1 MQHKNNI
8 QVNTPR
14 VMFAAT
20 RSGSGKTTV
29 TCGVLAALK
38 KQNIKV
44 QAYKCGPD
52 YIDPMFHRTVLG
64 IDTGNLDTFF
74 ADADAIGRILARDTK
89 DAELIVMEGVMG
101 YYDGVG
107 GTTTMASSYELSKVT
122 KTPVVLIV
130 DAKGA
135 SVTLAAIIRGIMEY
149 KKDSRIVGV
158 ILNRVSPMFYSRI
171 KHVIETE
178 CGIPVLGY
186 LPEDASFAVP
196 SRHLGLLQPD
206 EMLKQRDWVET
217 VAEAARKTIDIDGI
231 LEIAAQAEML
241 QIQKAT
247 GETEKSK
254 FPAGYRIGV
263 ARDAAFSFYYRENLR
278 MLEDMGATLVYFSPL
293 TDAHVSEV
301 DALIFGGGYPELYAK
316 QLYENQSMRAS
327 VWQALEA
334 GMPCHAECGGFLYLG
349 KSLADAE
356 GNVYEMVGFL
366 DGAGFRTERL
376 QRFGYVEQSIPLD
389 SMPRIGFALILMPP
403 GSVELSRAAGVC
415 IPAYTF
421 GAPVTIWISFP
432 YSPQST
438 LHVQRCVP
446 STGVHSF
453 TTPTTTRSISAE
465 RSISSSTSNPQPKS
479 LSSNS
484 WAVTSMSTYSFSQLN
499 GTFMI
504 FSLPY

>member
-1 MQHKNNI
+1 MEHKNNI

-14 VMFAAT
+14 VMFAAM

-74 ADADAIGRILARDTK
+74 SGADAIGHILVRDLR
-89 DAELIVMEGVMG
+89 DAEMCVMEGVMG

-122 KTPVVLIV
+122 KTPVVLVV

-135 SVTLAAIIRGIMEY
+135 SVTLAATIRGIMEY
-149 KKDSRIVGV
+149 KKDSRIAGV
-158 ILNRVSPMFYSRI
+158 ILNRVSPMFYSRL
-171 KHVIETE
+171 KQVIETE

-186 LPEDASFAVP
+186 LPEDTSFAVP

-206 EMLKQRDWVET
+206 EMQKQRDWVET
-217 VAEAARKTIDIDGI
+217 VAEAARKTINIDRI
-231 LEIAAQAEML
+231 FEIAAQAEML
-241 QIQKAT
+241 QIQKPADVRQ
-247 GETEKSK
+247 ETVDMQDESANTSCGHAEEKDNCE

-278 MLEDMGATLVYFSPL
+278 MLEDMGAELVYFSPL
-293 TDAHVSEV
+293 VDAHVPKV
-301 DALIFGGGYPELYAK
+301 DALILGGGYPELYAK
-316 QLYENQSMRAS
+316 QLCENSSMRES
-327 VWQALEA
+327 ILQALES

-349 KSLADAE
+349 KSLADAQ

-376 QRFGYVEQSIPLD
+376 QRFGYVELAPQDADAFAVNTVLRGHEFHYWDSTDCGDACLAWKPL
-389 SMPRIGFALILMPP
+389 SKQKTYPCMVKKKGTFAGFPHLYYA
-403 GSVELSRAAGVC
+403 
-415 IPAYTF
+415 
-421 GAPVTIWISFP
+421 GAPEFFFHLFFNDS
-432 YSPQST
+432 QS
-438 LHVQRCVP
+438 
-446 STGVHSF
+446 
-453 TTPTTTRSISAE
+453 
-465 RSISSSTSNPQPKS
+465 
-479 LSSNS
+479 
-484 WAVTSMSTYSFSQLN
+484 
-499 GTFMI
+499 
-504 FSLPY
+504 

>member
-122 KTPVVLIV
+122 KTPVILVV

-149 KKDSRIVGV
+149 KKDSRIAGV

-171 KHVIETE
+171 KHVIEAE
-178 CGIPVLGY
+178 CGISVLGY

-196 SRHLGLLQPD
+196 SRHLGLLQP
-206 EMLKQRDWVET
+206 EELQAQKDWVET

-376 QRFGYVEQSIPLD
+376 QRFGYVELAPQEADAFAVNTVLRGHEFHYWDSTDCGDACLAWKPL
-389 SMPRIGFALILMPP
+389 SK
-403 GSVELSRAAGVC
+403 
-415 IPAYTF
+415 
-421 GAPVTIWISFP
+421 
-432 YSPQST
+432 Q
-438 LHVQRCVP
+438 
-446 STGVHSF
+446 
-453 TTPTTTRSISAE
+453 
-465 RSISSSTSNPQPKS
+465 K
-479 LSSNS
+479 
-484 WAVTSMSTYSFSQLN
+484 TYPCMVKKK
-499 GTFMI
+499 GTFAG
-504 FSLPY
+504 FPHLYYAGAENFFYHLFLNSTENENR

>member
-74 ADADAIGRILARDTK
+74 AGADAIGRILARDTK

-135 SVTLAAIIRGIMEY
+135 SVTLAAIIRGIMQY
-149 KKDSRIVGV
+149 KKDGRIVGV
-158 ILNRVSPMFYSRI
+158 ILNRVSPMFYSRS

-206 EMLKQRDWVET
+206 EMQKQRDWVET

-376 QRFGYVEQSIPLD
+376 QRFGYVELAPQEADAFAVNTILRGHEFHYWDSTDCGGACLAWKPL
-389 SMPRIGFALILMPP
+389 SK
-403 GSVELSRAAGVC
+403 
-415 IPAYTF
+415 
-421 GAPVTIWISFP
+421 
-432 YSPQST
+432 Q
-438 LHVQRCVP
+438 
-446 STGVHSF
+446 
-453 TTPTTTRSISAE
+453 
-465 RSISSSTSNPQPKS
+465 K
-479 LSSNS
+479 
-484 WAVTSMSTYSFSQLN
+484 TYPCMVKKK
-499 GTFMI
+499 GTFAG
-504 FSLPY
+504 FPHLYYAGAENFFYHLFLNSTENENR

>member
-1 MQHKNNI
+1 MEHRNQI

-178 CGIPVLGY
+178 CGIPELGY

-376 QRFGYVEQSIPLD
+376 QRFGYVELAPQEADAFAVNTVLRGHEFHYWDSTDCGDACLAWKPL
-389 SMPRIGFALILMPP
+389 SK
-403 GSVELSRAAGVC
+403 
-415 IPAYTF
+415 
-421 GAPVTIWISFP
+421 
-432 YSPQST
+432 Q
-438 LHVQRCVP
+438 
-446 STGVHSF
+446 
-453 TTPTTTRSISAE
+453 
-465 RSISSSTSNPQPKS
+465 K
-479 LSSNS
+479 
-484 WAVTSMSTYSFSQLN
+484 TYPCMVKKK
-499 GTFMI
+499 GTFSG
-504 FSLPY
+504 FPHLYYAGAENFFYHLFLNSTENENR

>member
-1 MQHKNNI
+1 MEHKNNI

-14 VMFAAT
+14 VMFAAM

-74 ADADAIGRILARDTK
+74 VGIDAIGHILVRDLR
-89 DAELIVMEGVMG
+89 DAEMCVMEGVMG

-135 SVTLAAIIRGIMEY
+135 SVTLAATIRGIMEY
-149 KKDSRIVGV
+149 KKDSRIAGV
-158 ILNRVSPMFYSRI
+158 ILNRVSPMFYSRL
-171 KHVIETE
+171 KQVIETE

-206 EMLKQRDWVET
+206 EMQKQRDWVET
-217 VAEAARKTIDIDGI
+217 VAEAVTKTVDINGI
-231 LEIAAQAEML
+231 FEIAAQAETM
-241 QIQKAT
+241 QIQKPADVRQDC
-247 GETEKSK
+247 K
-254 FPAGYRIGV
+254 FPSGYRIGV

-278 MLEDMGATLVYFSPL
+278 MLEDMGAELVYFSPL
-293 TDAHVSEV
+293 ADAHVPKV

-316 QLYENQSMRAS
+316 QLYENRSMRAS
-327 VWQALEA
+327 VWQALES

-376 QRFGYVEQSIPLD
+376 QRFGYVELAPQD
-389 SMPRIGFALILMPP
+389 
-403 GSVELSRAAGVC
+403 AGVF
-415 IPAYTF
+415 AVNTVLRGHEFHY
-421 GAPVTIWISFP
+421 WD
-432 YSPQST
+432 ST
-438 LHVQRCVP
+438 DCGDACLAWKP
-446 STGVHSF
+446 
-453 TTPTTTRSISAE
+453 
-465 RSISSSTSNPQPKS
+465 
-479 LSSNS
+479 LSKQK
-484 WAVTSMSTYSFSQLN
+484 TYPCMVKKK
-499 GTFMI
+499 GTFAG
-504 FSLPY
+504 FPHLYYAGAEAFFYHLFLDGAKTRR

>member
-206 EMLKQRDWVET
+206 EMQKQRDWVET
-217 VAEAARKTIDIDGI
+217 VAKAARKTIDIDGI

-293 TDAHVSEV
+293 ADAELPVV

-316 QLYENQSMRAS
+316 QLCENSSMRES
-327 VWQALEA
+327 ILQALES

-349 KSLADAE
+349 KSLADAQ

-376 QRFGYVEQSIPLD
+376 QRFGYVELASQDADAFAVNTVLRGHEFHYWDSTDCGDACLAWKPL
-389 SMPRIGFALILMPP
+389 SK
-403 GSVELSRAAGVC
+403 
-415 IPAYTF
+415 
-421 GAPVTIWISFP
+421 
-432 YSPQST
+432 Q
-438 LHVQRCVP
+438 
-446 STGVHSF
+446 
-453 TTPTTTRSISAE
+453 
-465 RSISSSTSNPQPKS
+465 K
-479 LSSNS
+479 
-484 WAVTSMSTYSFSQLN
+484 TYPCMVKKK
-499 GTFMI
+499 GTFAG
-504 FSLPY
+504 FPHLYYAGAENFFYHLFLNSTENENR

>member
-1 MQHKNNI
+1 MYSYSRGETMQHKNNI

-74 ADADAIGRILARDTK
+74 AGADAIGRILARDTK

-158 ILNRVSPMFYSRI
+158 ILNRVSPMFYSRS

-206 EMLKQRDWVET
+206 EMQKQRDWVET

-376 QRFGYVEQSIPLD
+376 QRFGYVELAPQEADAFAVNTILRGHEFHYWDSTDCGGACLAWKPL
-389 SMPRIGFALILMPP
+389 SK
-403 GSVELSRAAGVC
+403 
-415 IPAYTF
+415 
-421 GAPVTIWISFP
+421 
-432 YSPQST
+432 Q
-438 LHVQRCVP
+438 
-446 STGVHSF
+446 
-453 TTPTTTRSISAE
+453 
-465 RSISSSTSNPQPKS
+465 K
-479 LSSNS
+479 
-484 WAVTSMSTYSFSQLN
+484 TYPCMVKKK
-499 GTFMI
+499 GTFAG
-504 FSLPY
+504 FPHLYYAGAENFFYHLFLNSTENENR

>member
-1 MQHKNNI
+1 MYSYSRGETMQHKNNI

-74 ADADAIGRILARDTK
+74 AGADAIGRILARDTK
-89 DAELIVMEGVMG
+89 EADLVVMEGVMG

-122 KTPVVLIV
+122 KTPVILVV

-206 EMLKQRDWVET
+206 EMQKQRDWVET
-217 VAEAARKTIDIDGI
+217 VAKAARKTIDIDGI

-376 QRFGYVEQSIPLD
+376 QRFGYVELAPQEADAFAVNTVLRGHEFHYWDSTDCGDACLAWKPL
-389 SMPRIGFALILMPP
+389 SK
-403 GSVELSRAAGVC
+403 
-415 IPAYTF
+415 
-421 GAPVTIWISFP
+421 
-432 YSPQST
+432 Q
-438 LHVQRCVP
+438 
-446 STGVHSF
+446 
-453 TTPTTTRSISAE
+453 
-465 RSISSSTSNPQPKS
+465 K
-479 LSSNS
+479 
-484 WAVTSMSTYSFSQLN
+484 TYPCMVKKK
-499 GTFMI
+499 GTFAG
-504 FSLPY
+504 FPHLYYAGAENFFYHLFLNSTENENR

>member
-38 KQNIKV
+38 KQNITV

-107 GTTTMASSYELSKVT
+107 GATTMASSYELSKVT

-135 SVTLAAIIRGIMEY
+135 SVTLAAILRGIMEY

-206 EMLKQRDWVET
+206 EMQKQRDWVET
-217 VAEAARKTIDIDGI
+217 VAKAARKTIDIDGI

-376 QRFGYVEQSIPLD
+376 QRFGYVELAPQEADAFAVNTVLRGHEFHYWDSTDCGDACLAWKPL
-389 SMPRIGFALILMPP
+389 SK
-403 GSVELSRAAGVC
+403 
-415 IPAYTF
+415 
-421 GAPVTIWISFP
+421 
-432 YSPQST
+432 Q
-438 LHVQRCVP
+438 
-446 STGVHSF
+446 
-453 TTPTTTRSISAE
+453 
-465 RSISSSTSNPQPKS
+465 K
-479 LSSNS
+479 
-484 WAVTSMSTYSFSQLN
+484 TYPCMVKKK
-499 GTFMI
+499 GTFAG
-504 FSLPY
+504 FPHLYYAGAENFFYHLFLNSTENENR

>member
-74 ADADAIGRILARDTK
+74 AGADAIGRILARDTK
-89 DAELIVMEGVMG
+89 EADLVVMEGVMG

-206 EMLKQRDWVET
+206 EMQKQRDWVET
-217 VAEAARKTIDIDGI
+217 VAKAARKTIDIDGI

-316 QLYENQSMRAS
+316 QLYENLSMRAS

-376 QRFGYVEQSIPLD
+376 QRFGYVELAPQEADAFAVNTVLRGHEFHYWDSTDCGDACLAWKPL
-389 SMPRIGFALILMPP
+389 SK
-403 GSVELSRAAGVC
+403 
-415 IPAYTF
+415 
-421 GAPVTIWISFP
+421 
-432 YSPQST
+432 Q
-438 LHVQRCVP
+438 
-446 STGVHSF
+446 
-453 TTPTTTRSISAE
+453 
-465 RSISSSTSNPQPKS
+465 K
-479 LSSNS
+479 
-484 WAVTSMSTYSFSQLN
+484 TYPCMVKKK
-499 GTFMI
+499 GTFAG
-504 FSLPY
+504 FPHLYYAGAENFFYHLFLNSTENENR

>member
-107 GTTTMASSYELSKVT
+107 GATTMASSYELSKVT

-206 EMLKQRDWVET
+206 EMQKQRDLVET
-217 VAEAARKTIDIDGI
+217 VAKAARKTIDIDGI

-376 QRFGYVEQSIPLD
+376 QRFGYVELAPQEADAFAVNTVLRGHEFHYWDSTDCGDACLAWKPL
-389 SMPRIGFALILMPP
+389 SK
-403 GSVELSRAAGVC
+403 
-415 IPAYTF
+415 
-421 GAPVTIWISFP
+421 
-432 YSPQST
+432 Q
-438 LHVQRCVP
+438 
-446 STGVHSF
+446 
-453 TTPTTTRSISAE
+453 
-465 RSISSSTSNPQPKS
+465 K
-479 LSSNS
+479 
-484 WAVTSMSTYSFSQLN
+484 TYPCMVKKK
-499 GTFMI
+499 GTFAG
-504 FSLPY
+504 FPHLYYAGAENFFYHLFLNSTENENR

>member
-1 MQHKNNI
+1 MDLVQGHLCNEEKHMNQI

-14 VMFAAT
+14 VMFAAM

-74 ADADAIGRILARDTK
+74 AGTDAIGHILVRDLR
-89 DAELIVMEGVMG
+89 DAEMCVMEGVMG

-122 KTPVVLIV
+122 ETPVVLIV

-135 SVTLAAIIRGIMEY
+135 SVTLAATIRGIMEY
-149 KKDSRIVGV
+149 KKDSRIAGV
-158 ILNRVSPMFYSRI
+158 ILNRVSPMFYSRL
-171 KHVIETE
+171 KQVIETE

-206 EMLKQRDWVET
+206 EMQKQRDWVET
-217 VAEAARKTIDIDGI
+217 VVEAVTKTIDINGI
-231 LEIAAQAEML
+231 FEIAAQAETL
-241 QIQKAT
+241 QIQKPADVRNDC
-247 GETEKSK
+247 K
-254 FPAGYRIGV
+254 FPSGYRIGV

-278 MLEDMGATLVYFSPL
+278 MLEDMGAELVYFSPL
-293 TDAHVSEV
+293 ADAHVPKV

-316 QLYENQSMRAS
+316 QLYENRSMRAS
-327 VWQALEA
+327 VWQALES

-376 QRFGYVEQSIPLD
+376 QRFGYVELAPQEADAFAVNTVLRGHEFHYWDSTDCGDACLAWKPL
-389 SMPRIGFALILMPP
+389 SKQKTYP
-403 GSVELSRAAGVC
+403 C
-415 IPAYTF
+415 I
-421 GAPVTIWISFP
+421 V
-432 YSPQST
+432 
-438 LHVQRCVP
+438 
-446 STGVHSF
+446 
-453 TTPTTTRSISAE
+453 
-465 RSISSSTSNPQPKS
+465 KKK
-479 LSSNS
+479 
-484 WAVTSMSTYSFSQLN
+484 
-499 GTFMI
+499 GTFAG
-504 FSLPY
+504 FPHLYYAGAEAFFYHLFLDGAKTRR

>member
-1 MQHKNNI
+1 MEHRNQI

-74 ADADAIGRILARDTK
+74 AGADAIGRILARDTK
-89 DAELIVMEGVMG
+89 EADLVVMEGVMG

-206 EMLKQRDWVET
+206 EMQKQRDWVET
-217 VAEAARKTIDIDGI
+217 VAKAARKTIDIDGI

-376 QRFGYVEQSIPLD
+376 QRFGYVELAPQEADAFAVNTVLRGHEFHYWDSTDCGDACLAWKPL
-389 SMPRIGFALILMPP
+389 SK
-403 GSVELSRAAGVC
+403 
-415 IPAYTF
+415 
-421 GAPVTIWISFP
+421 
-432 YSPQST
+432 Q
-438 LHVQRCVP
+438 
-446 STGVHSF
+446 
-453 TTPTTTRSISAE
+453 
-465 RSISSSTSNPQPKS
+465 K
-479 LSSNS
+479 
-484 WAVTSMSTYSFSQLN
+484 TYPCMVKKK
-499 GTFMI
+499 GTFAG
-504 FSLPY
+504 FPHLYYAGAENFFYHLFLNSTENENR

>member
-206 EMLKQRDWVET
+206 EMQKQRDWVET
-217 VAEAARKTIDIDGI
+217 VAKAARKTIDIDGI

-366 DGAGFRTERL
+366 DGAG
-376 QRFGYVEQSIPLD
+376 
-389 SMPRIGFALILMPP
+389 
-403 GSVELSRAAGVC
+403 SVS
-415 IPAYTF
+415 YTHL
-421 GAPVTIWISFP
+421 
-432 YSPQST
+432 T
-438 LHVQRCVP
+438 L
-446 STGVHSF
+446 
-453 TTPTTTRSISAE
+453 PTSD
-465 RSISSSTSNPQPKS
+465 
-479 LSSNS
+479 L
-484 WAVTSMSTYSFSQLN
+484 V
-499 GTFMI
+499 
-504 FSLPY
+504 

>member
-1 MQHKNNI
+1 MEYKNEI

-14 VMFAAT
+14 VMFAAM

-74 ADADAIGRILARDTK
+74 AGTDAIGHILVRDLR
-89 DAELIVMEGVMG
+89 DAEMCVMEGVMG

-107 GTTTMASSYELSKVT
+107 GTTTMASSYELSKAT

-135 SVTLAAIIRGIMEY
+135 SVTLAATIRGIMEY
-149 KKDSRIVGV
+149 KKDSRIAGV
-158 ILNRVSPMFYSRI
+158 ILNCVSPMFYSRL
-171 KHVIETE
+171 KQVIETE

-206 EMLKQRDWVET
+206 EMQKQRDWVET
-217 VAEAARKTIDIDGI
+217 VAEAVMKTIDINGI
-231 LEIAAQAEML
+231 FEIAAQAETL
-241 QIQKAT
+241 QIQKQADVRQDC
-247 GETEKSK
+247 K
-254 FPAGYRIGV
+254 FPSGYRVGV

-278 MLEDMGATLVYFSPL
+278 MLEDMGAELVYFSPL
-293 TDAHVSEV
+293 ADAHVPKV

-316 QLYENQSMRAS
+316 QLYENLSMRAS
-327 VWQALEA
+327 VRQALES

-349 KSLADAE
+349 KSLAGAE

-376 QRFGYVEQSIPLD
+376 QRFGYVELAPQEADAFAVNTVLRGHEFHYWD
-389 SMPRIGFALILMPP
+389 STDCGDACLAWKP
-403 GSVELSRAAGVC
+403 
-415 IPAYTF
+415 
-421 GAPVTIWISFP
+421 ISK
-432 YSPQST
+432 Q
-438 LHVQRCVP
+438 
-446 STGVHSF
+446 
-453 TTPTTTRSISAE
+453 
-465 RSISSSTSNPQPKS
+465 K
-479 LSSNS
+479 
-484 WAVTSMSTYSFSQLN
+484 TYPCMVKKK
-499 GTFMI
+499 GTFAG
-504 FSLPY
+504 FPHLYYAGAENFFYHLFLNSTENENR

>member
-107 GTTTMASSYELSKVT
+107 GATTMASSYELSKVT

-217 VAEAARKTIDIDGI
+217 VAKAARKTIDIDGI

-376 QRFGYVEQSIPLD
+376 QRFGYVELAPQEADAFAVNTVLRGHEFHYWDSTDCGDACLAWKPL
-389 SMPRIGFALILMPP
+389 SK
-403 GSVELSRAAGVC
+403 
-415 IPAYTF
+415 
-421 GAPVTIWISFP
+421 
-432 YSPQST
+432 Q
-438 LHVQRCVP
+438 
-446 STGVHSF
+446 
-453 TTPTTTRSISAE
+453 
-465 RSISSSTSNPQPKS
+465 K
-479 LSSNS
+479 
-484 WAVTSMSTYSFSQLN
+484 TYPCMVKKK
-499 GTFMI
+499 GTFAG
-504 FSLPY
+504 FPHLYYAGAENFFYHLFLNSTENENR

>member
-1 MQHKNNI
+1 MENKSRI

-14 VMFAAT
+14 VMFAAM

-38 KQNIKV
+38 KENIRI

-107 GTTTMASSYELSKVT
+107 GTTTIASSYELSKVT
-122 KTPVVLIV
+122 KTPVILIV

-135 SVTLAAIIRGIMEY
+135 SVTLAATIRGIMEY
-149 KKDSRIVGV
+149 KKDSRIAGV
-158 ILNRVSPMFYSRI
+158 VLNRVSPMFYSRI
-171 KHVIETE
+171 KHVIEKE

-186 LPEDASFAVP
+186 LPEHASFTIP

-206 EMLKQRDWVET
+206 EMRIQRDWVET
-217 VAEAARKTIDIDGI
+217 VAEAARKTIDIDGV

-241 QIQKAT
+241 QIQDPVDMRQNFGDMQQEADDVRQ
-247 GETEKSK
+247 ESVDILHEPADVRQEPENMSYERAEEPENCK

-278 MLEDMGATLVYFSPL
+278 MLEDMGAELVYFSPL
-293 TDAHVSEV
+293 ADAHVPKV

-316 QLYENQSMRAS
+316 QLYENPSMRAS
-327 VWQALEA
+327 VRQALEA

-376 QRFGYVEQSIPLD
+376 QRFGYVELA
-389 SMPRIGFALILMPP
+389 PRD
-403 GSVELSRAAGVC
+403 AGVF
-415 IPAYTF
+415 AVNTVLRGHEFHY
-421 GAPVTIWISFP
+421 WD
-432 YSPQST
+432 ST
-438 LHVQRCVP
+438 DCGDACLAWKP
-446 STGVHSF
+446 
-453 TTPTTTRSISAE
+453 
-465 RSISSSTSNPQPKS
+465 
-479 LSSNS
+479 LSKEK
-484 WAVTSMSTYSFSQLN
+484 TYPCMVKKK
-499 GTFMI
+499 GTFAGFPHLYYAGAEVFFYHLFAGSSI
-504 FSLPY
+504 

>member
-1 MQHKNNI
+1 MDLVQGHLCNEEKHMNQI

-14 VMFAAT
+14 VMFAAM

-74 ADADAIGRILARDTK
+74 AGTDAIGHILVRDLR
-89 DAELIVMEGVMG
+89 DAEMCVMEGVMG

-149 KKDSRIVGV
+149 KKDSRIAGV

-171 KHVIETE
+171 KHVIEAE

-186 LPEDASFAVP
+186 LPENASFAVQ
-196 SRHLGLLQPD
+196 SRHLGLLQP
-206 EMLKQRDWVET
+206 EELQAQKDWVET
-217 VAEAARKTIDIDGI
+217 VAEAVTKTIDINGI
-231 LEIAAQAEML
+231 FEIAAQAETL
-241 QIQKAT
+241 QIQKPADVRNDC
-247 GETEKSK
+247 K
-254 FPAGYRIGV
+254 FPSGYCIGV

-278 MLEDMGATLVYFSPL
+278 MLEDMGAELVYFSPL
-293 TDAHVSEV
+293 ADAHVPKV

-316 QLYENQSMRAS
+316 QLYENRSMRAS
-327 VWQALEA
+327 VWQALES

-376 QRFGYVEQSIPLD
+376 QRFGYVELAPQEADAFAVNTFLRGHEFHYWDSTDCGDACLAWKPL
-389 SMPRIGFALILMPP
+389 SK
-403 GSVELSRAAGVC
+403 
-415 IPAYTF
+415 
-421 GAPVTIWISFP
+421 
-432 YSPQST
+432 Q
-438 LHVQRCVP
+438 
-446 STGVHSF
+446 
-453 TTPTTTRSISAE
+453 
-465 RSISSSTSNPQPKS
+465 K
-479 LSSNS
+479 
-484 WAVTSMSTYSFSQLN
+484 TYPCMVKKK
-499 GTFMI
+499 GTFAG
-504 FSLPY
+504 FPHLYYAGAEAFFYHLFLDGAKTRR

>member
-1 MQHKNNI
+1 MWC
-8 QVNTPR
+8 
-14 VMFAAT
+14 A
-20 RSGSGKTTV
+20 GSIKKT
-29 TCGVLAALK
+29 K
-38 KQNIKV
+38 YKV

-206 EMLKQRDWVET
+206 EMQKQRDWVET

-376 QRFGYVEQSIPLD
+376 QRFGYVELASQEADAFAVNTVLRGHEFHYWDSTDCGDACLAWKPL
-389 SMPRIGFALILMPP
+389 SK
-403 GSVELSRAAGVC
+403 
-415 IPAYTF
+415 
-421 GAPVTIWISFP
+421 
-432 YSPQST
+432 Q
-438 LHVQRCVP
+438 
-446 STGVHSF
+446 
-453 TTPTTTRSISAE
+453 
-465 RSISSSTSNPQPKS
+465 K
-479 LSSNS
+479 
-484 WAVTSMSTYSFSQLN
+484 TYPCMVKKK
-499 GTFMI
+499 GTFAG
-504 FSLPY
+504 FPHLYYAGAENFFYHLFLNSTENENR

>member
-1 MQHKNNI
+1 MEHKNNI

-14 VMFAAT
+14 VMFAAM

-74 ADADAIGRILARDTK
+74 AGTDAIGHILMRDLR
-89 DAELIVMEGVMG
+89 DAEMCVMEGVMG

-135 SVTLAAIIRGIMEY
+135 SVTLAATIRGIMEY
-149 KKDSRIVGV
+149 KKDSRIAGV
-158 ILNRVSPMFYSRI
+158 ILNRVSPMFYSRL
-171 KHVIETE
+171 KQVIETE

-206 EMLKQRDWVET
+206 EMQKQRGWVDI
-217 VAEAARKTIDIDGI
+217 VAEAATKTIDIERI
-231 LEIAAQAEML
+231 FEIAAQAETM
-241 QIQKAT
+241 QIQKPADVRQDC
-247 GETEKSK
+247 K
-254 FPAGYRIGV
+254 FPSGYRIGV
-263 ARDAAFSFYYRENLR
+263 ARDAAFSFYYRENLH
-278 MLEDMGATLVYFSPL
+278 MLEDMGAELVYFSPL
-293 TDAHVSEV
+293 ADAHVPKV

-316 QLYENQSMRAS
+316 QLYENRSMRAS
-327 VWQALEA
+327 VWQALES

-376 QRFGYVEQSIPLD
+376 QRFGYVELAPQDVGVFAVNTVLRGHEFHYWDSTDCGDACLAWKPL
-389 SMPRIGFALILMPP
+389 SK
-403 GSVELSRAAGVC
+403 
-415 IPAYTF
+415 
-421 GAPVTIWISFP
+421 
-432 YSPQST
+432 Q
-438 LHVQRCVP
+438 
-446 STGVHSF
+446 
-453 TTPTTTRSISAE
+453 
-465 RSISSSTSNPQPKS
+465 K
-479 LSSNS
+479 
-484 WAVTSMSTYSFSQLN
+484 TYPCMVKKK
-499 GTFMI
+499 GTFAGFPHLYYAGAEAFFYHLFAGSSGI
-504 FSLPY
+504 

>member
-20 RSGSGKTTV
+20 RSGCGKTTV

-107 GTTTMASSYELSKVT
+107 GATTMASSYELSKVT

-206 EMLKQRDWVET
+206 EMQKQRDWVET
-217 VAEAARKTIDIDGI
+217 VAKAARKTIDIDGI

-376 QRFGYVEQSIPLD
+376 QRFGYVELAPQEADAFAVNTVLRGHEFHYWDSTDCGDACLAWKPL
-389 SMPRIGFALILMPP
+389 SK
-403 GSVELSRAAGVC
+403 
-415 IPAYTF
+415 
-421 GAPVTIWISFP
+421 
-432 YSPQST
+432 Q
-438 LHVQRCVP
+438 
-446 STGVHSF
+446 
-453 TTPTTTRSISAE
+453 
-465 RSISSSTSNPQPKS
+465 K
-479 LSSNS
+479 
-484 WAVTSMSTYSFSQLN
+484 TYPCMVKKK
-499 GTFMI
+499 GTFAG
-504 FSLPY
+504 FPHLYYAGAENFFYHLFLNSTENENR

>member
-64 IDTGNLDTFF
+64 INTGNLDTFF
-74 ADADAIGRILARDTK
+74 AGADAIGRILARDTK

-206 EMLKQRDWVET
+206 EMQKQRDWVET

-376 QRFGYVEQSIPLD
+376 QRFGYVELAPQEADAFAVNTVLRGHEFHYWDSTDCGDACLAWKPL
-389 SMPRIGFALILMPP
+389 SKQ
-403 GSVELSRAAGVC
+403 E
-415 IPAYTF
+415 
-421 GAPVTIWISFP
+421 
-432 YSPQST
+432 
-438 LHVQRCVP
+438 
-446 STGVHSF
+446 
-453 TTPTTTRSISAE
+453 
-465 RSISSSTSNPQPKS
+465 
-479 LSSNS
+479 
-484 WAVTSMSTYSFSQLN
+484 TYPCMVKKK
-499 GTFMI
+499 GTFAG
-504 FSLPY
+504 FPHLYYAGAENFFYHLFLNSTENENR

>member
-1 MQHKNNI
+1 MKA
-8 QVNTPR
+8 PR
-14 VMFAAT
+14 IMLAAG
-20 RSGSGKTTV
+20 RSGSGKTMI
-29 TCGVLAALK
+29 TCGLLRALQQIGKQPAAF
-38 KQNIKV
+38 
-44 QAYKCGPD
+44 KCGPD

-206 EMLKQRDWVET
+206 EMQKQRDWVET

-376 QRFGYVEQSIPLD
+376 QRFGYVELAPQEADAFAVNTVLRGHEFHYWDSTDCGDACLAWKPL
-389 SMPRIGFALILMPP
+389 SK
-403 GSVELSRAAGVC
+403 
-415 IPAYTF
+415 
-421 GAPVTIWISFP
+421 
-432 YSPQST
+432 Q
-438 LHVQRCVP
+438 
-446 STGVHSF
+446 
-453 TTPTTTRSISAE
+453 
-465 RSISSSTSNPQPKS
+465 K
-479 LSSNS
+479 
-484 WAVTSMSTYSFSQLN
+484 TYPCMVKKK
-499 GTFMI
+499 GTFAG
-504 FSLPY
+504 FPHLYYAGAENFFYHLFLNSTENENR

>member
-1 MQHKNNI
+1 MYRSGWGETMEHKNKI

-14 VMFAAT
+14 VMFAAM

-29 TCGVLAALK
+29 TCGVLATLK

-74 ADADAIGRILARDTK
+74 AGADAIGRILARDTK
-89 DAELIVMEGVMG
+89 DAEMCVMEGVMG

-135 SVTLAAIIRGIMEY
+135 SVTLAATIRGIMEY
-149 KKDSRIVGV
+149 KKDSRIAGV
-158 ILNRVSPMFYSRI
+158 ILNRVSPMFYSRL
-171 KHVIETE
+171 KQVIETE

-206 EMLKQRDWVET
+206 EMQKQRDWVET

-247 GETEKSK
+247 GETEKCK

-278 MLEDMGATLVYFSPL
+278 MLEDMGATLVFFSPL
-293 TDAHVSEV
+293 ADAHVPEV

-316 QLYENQSMRAS
+316 QLYENQSMRVS
-327 VWQALEA
+327 VRQALEY

-376 QRFGYVEQSIPLD
+376 QRFGYVELAPQEADAFAVNTILRGHEFHYWDSTDCGGACLAWKPL
-389 SMPRIGFALILMPP
+389 
-403 GSVELSRAAGVC
+403 
-415 IPAYTF
+415 TK
-421 GAPVTIWISFP
+421 
-432 YSPQST
+432 Q
-438 LHVQRCVP
+438 
-446 STGVHSF
+446 
-453 TTPTTTRSISAE
+453 
-465 RSISSSTSNPQPKS
+465 K
-479 LSSNS
+479 
-484 WAVTSMSTYSFSQLN
+484 TYPCMVKKK
-499 GTFMI
+499 GTFAG
-504 FSLPY
+504 FPHLYYAGAENFFYHLFLNSTENENR

>member
-74 ADADAIGRILARDTK
+74 ADAGAIGRILARDTK

-107 GTTTMASSYELSKVT
+107 GATTMASSYELSKVT

-376 QRFGYVEQSIPLD
+376 QRFGYVELAPQEADAFAVNTVLRGHEFHYWDSTDCGDACLAWKPL
-389 SMPRIGFALILMPP
+389 SK
-403 GSVELSRAAGVC
+403 
-415 IPAYTF
+415 
-421 GAPVTIWISFP
+421 
-432 YSPQST
+432 Q
-438 LHVQRCVP
+438 
-446 STGVHSF
+446 
-453 TTPTTTRSISAE
+453 
-465 RSISSSTSNPQPKS
+465 K
-479 LSSNS
+479 
-484 WAVTSMSTYSFSQLN
+484 TYPCMVKKK
-499 GTFMI
+499 GTFAG
-504 FSLPY
+504 FPHLYYAGAENFFYHLFLNSTENENR

>member
-1 MQHKNNI
+1 MEHKNNI

-14 VMFAAT
+14 VMFAAM

-74 ADADAIGRILARDTK
+74 AGTDAIGHILVRDLR
-89 DAELIVMEGVMG
+89 DAEMCVMEGVMG

-122 KTPVVLIV
+122 ETPVVLIV

-135 SVTLAAIIRGIMEY
+135 SVTLAATIRGIMEY
-149 KKDSRIVGV
+149 KKDSRIAGV
-158 ILNRVSPMFYSRI
+158 ILNRVSPMFYSRL
-171 KHVIETE
+171 KQVIETE

-206 EMLKQRDWVET
+206 EMQKQRDWVET
-217 VAEAARKTIDIDGI
+217 VAEAVTKTIDINGI
-231 LEIAAQAEML
+231 FEIAAQAETL
-241 QIQKAT
+241 QIQKPADVRQ
-247 GETEKSK
+247 ETVDMRYEPAGISCERAEESENYK
-254 FPAGYRIGV
+254 FPSGYRIGV

-278 MLEDMGATLVYFSPL
+278 MLEDMGAELVYFSPL
-293 TDAHVSEV
+293 ADAHVPKV

-316 QLYENQSMRAS
+316 QLYENRSMRAS
-327 VWQALEA
+327 VWQALES

-349 KSLADAE
+349 KSLADAQ

-376 QRFGYVEQSIPLD
+376 QRFGYVELASQDADAFAVNTVLRGHEFHYWDSTDCGDACLAWKPL
-389 SMPRIGFALILMPP
+389 SK
-403 GSVELSRAAGVC
+403 
-415 IPAYTF
+415 
-421 GAPVTIWISFP
+421 
-432 YSPQST
+432 Q
-438 LHVQRCVP
+438 
-446 STGVHSF
+446 
-453 TTPTTTRSISAE
+453 
-465 RSISSSTSNPQPKS
+465 K
-479 LSSNS
+479 
-484 WAVTSMSTYSFSQLN
+484 TYPCMVKKK
-499 GTFMI
+499 GTFAGFPHLYYAGAEAFFYHLFAGSSDI
-504 FSLPY
+504 

>member
-64 IDTGNLDTFF
+64 INTGNLDTFF
-74 ADADAIGRILARDTK
+74 AGADAIGRILARDTK

-149 KKDSRIVGV
+149 KKDSRIAGV
-158 ILNRVSPMFYSRI
+158 ILNRVSPMFNSRI

-206 EMLKQRDWVET
+206 EMQKQRDWVET
-217 VAEAARKTIDIDGI
+217 VAGAARKTIDIDGI

-316 QLYENQSMRAS
+316 QLYENRSMRAS
-327 VWQALEA
+327 VWQALDA

-376 QRFGYVEQSIPLD
+376 QRFGYVELAPQDSGVFAVNTVLRGHEFHYWDSTDCGDACLAWKPL
-389 SMPRIGFALILMPP
+389 SK
-403 GSVELSRAAGVC
+403 
-415 IPAYTF
+415 
-421 GAPVTIWISFP
+421 
-432 YSPQST
+432 Q
-438 LHVQRCVP
+438 
-446 STGVHSF
+446 
-453 TTPTTTRSISAE
+453 
-465 RSISSSTSNPQPKS
+465 K
-479 LSSNS
+479 
-484 WAVTSMSTYSFSQLN
+484 TYPCMVKKK
-499 GTFMI
+499 GTFAG
-504 FSLPY
+504 FPHLYYAGAENFFYHLFLNSTENENR

>member
-186 LPEDASFAVP
+186 LPEDASFVVP

-206 EMLKQRDWVET
+206 EMQKQRDWVET

-366 DGAGFRTERL
+366 DGAGFRTEWL
-376 QRFGYVEQSIPLD
+376 QRFGYVELASQEADAFAVNTVLRGHEFHYWDSTDCGDACLAWKPL
-389 SMPRIGFALILMPP
+389 SK
-403 GSVELSRAAGVC
+403 
-415 IPAYTF
+415 
-421 GAPVTIWISFP
+421 
-432 YSPQST
+432 Q
-438 LHVQRCVP
+438 
-446 STGVHSF
+446 
-453 TTPTTTRSISAE
+453 
-465 RSISSSTSNPQPKS
+465 K
-479 LSSNS
+479 
-484 WAVTSMSTYSFSQLN
+484 TYPCMVKKK
-499 GTFMI
+499 GTFAG
-504 FSLPY
+504 FPHLYYAGAENFFYHLFLNSTENENR

>member
-1 MQHKNNI
+1 MDKGRMECWDQNSQAVSVHL
-8 QVNTPR
+8 PR
-14 VMFAAT
+14 IMIAAEK
-20 RSGSGKTTV
+20 SGGGKTLF
-29 TCGVLAALK
+29 TCALLSLLK
-38 KQNIKV
+38 EKIREV
-44 QAYKCGPD
+44 RAFKCGPD

-206 EMLKQRDWVET
+206 EMQKQRDWVET
-217 VAEAARKTIDIDGI
+217 VAKAARKTIDIDGI

-376 QRFGYVEQSIPLD
+376 QRFGYVELAPQEADAFAVNTVLRGHEFHYWDSTDCGDACLAWKPL
-389 SMPRIGFALILMPP
+389 SK
-403 GSVELSRAAGVC
+403 
-415 IPAYTF
+415 
-421 GAPVTIWISFP
+421 
-432 YSPQST
+432 Q
-438 LHVQRCVP
+438 
-446 STGVHSF
+446 
-453 TTPTTTRSISAE
+453 
-465 RSISSSTSNPQPKS
+465 K
-479 LSSNS
+479 
-484 WAVTSMSTYSFSQLN
+484 TYPCMVKKK
-499 GTFMI
+499 GTFAG
-504 FSLPY
+504 FPHLYYAGAENFFYHLFLNSTENENR

>member
-196 SRHLGLLQPD
+196 SRHLGLLQP
-206 EMLKQRDWVET
+206 EELQAQKDWVET

-293 TDAHVSEV
+293 ADAELPVV

-316 QLYENQSMRAS
+316 QLCENSSMRES
-327 VWQALEA
+327 ILQALES

-376 QRFGYVEQSIPLD
+376 QRFGYVELAPQEADAFAVNTVLRGHEFHYWDSTDCGDACLAWKPL
-389 SMPRIGFALILMPP
+389 SK
-403 GSVELSRAAGVC
+403 
-415 IPAYTF
+415 
-421 GAPVTIWISFP
+421 
-432 YSPQST
+432 Q
-438 LHVQRCVP
+438 
-446 STGVHSF
+446 
-453 TTPTTTRSISAE
+453 
-465 RSISSSTSNPQPKS
+465 K
-479 LSSNS
+479 
-484 WAVTSMSTYSFSQLN
+484 TYPCMVKKK
-499 GTFMI
+499 GTFAG
-504 FSLPY
+504 FPHLYYAGAENFFYHLFLNSTESENR

>member
-376 QRFGYVEQSIPLD
+376 QRFGYVELAPQEADAFAVNTVLRGHEFHYWDSTDCGDACLAWKPLSKQKTYPCMVKKKGNVRRIP
-389 SMPRIGFALILMPP
+389 
-403 GSVELSRAAGVC
+403 
-415 IPAYTF
+415 T
-421 GAPVTIWISFP
+421 PVLRGCGEF
-432 YSPQST
+432 
-438 LHVQRCVP
+438 
-446 STGVHSF
+446 F
-453 TTPTTTRSISAE
+453 
-465 RSISSSTSNPQPKS
+465 
-479 LSSNS
+479 LSS
-484 WAVTSMSTYSFSQLN
+484 
-499 GTFMI
+499 I
-504 FSLPY
+504 FK